1 MQTPYQEVDIETE
14 YNTYAGLARQALVWG
29 IPMLPMILIIG
40 VLLIACMFMF
50 PFFEL
55 RAFAILLLAIPLL
68 WFLKSITAKDDQAL
82 RIVALEVYWW
92 FQRRNM
98 NIFGNNFTIT
108 ATKFGRER
116 NDYLRFVKERTD
128 KAARAAAVFAENQ
141 SARR

>member
-1 MQTPYQEVDIETE
+1 MQQPIQDINIDTE
-14 YNTYAGLARQALVWG
+14 YSTYDGMARQALVWG
-29 IPMLPMILIIG
+29 IPMLPMIFIIG
-40 VLLIACMFMF
+40 VLVIACMFMF

-55 RAFAILLLAIPLL
+55 RSFAILLLAIPLL

-92 FQRRNM
+92 IQRRNM

-116 NDYLRFVKERTD
+116 SDYLRFVKEHTD
-128 KAARAAAVFAENQ
+128 KAACAARIFAENQ